1 MEIKSV
7 TLQTECIK
15 EMRKFYVEK
24 FGFPLL
30 KEDKNSIQIA
40 IGSSALK
47 FTSEN
52 IEGKP
57 YYHFAFNIPANKFA
71 DAKSWVRE
79 KVSLNIEDGD
89 DEVYFSGSHAH
100 SLYFYDPAGNIV
112 EFISR
117 HSISK
122 KGLEP
127 FSIESVLNIS
137 EIGLIV
143 DDAID
148 AGKKLMDIGIHE
160 RENEPLSP
168 TSLHFMGDASK
179 GIFILL
185 TQPGRRWL
193 FSDKLSA
200 IYPLEIITT
209 NNNRVIMNSDKQL
222 EVYKTSNK

>member
-1 MEIKSV
+1 MEVKSV
-7 TLQTECIK
+7 TLQTKCIK

-30 KEDKNSIQIA
+30 KADKDSIQIV
-40 IGSSALK
+40 IGSSTLK

-57 YYHFAFNIPANKFA
+57 YYHFAFNIPANQFA
-71 DAKSWVRE
+71 EAKSWVKE

-89 DEVYFSGSHAH
+89 DEIYFSGSDAH

-117 HSISK
+117 HSISRK
-122 KGLEP
+122 RMEP

-148 AGKKLMDIGIHE
+148 VGKRLMDIGIYE
-160 RENEPLSP
+160 RENQPLSP

-185 TQPGRRWL
+185 TQPGRRWI
-193 FSDKLSA
+193 FSDKVSA
-200 IYPLEIITT
+200 IYPLEIITI
-209 NNNRVIMNSDKQL
+209 NNNRIIMNSNKQL
-222 EVYKTSNK
+222 EVYKTSYK